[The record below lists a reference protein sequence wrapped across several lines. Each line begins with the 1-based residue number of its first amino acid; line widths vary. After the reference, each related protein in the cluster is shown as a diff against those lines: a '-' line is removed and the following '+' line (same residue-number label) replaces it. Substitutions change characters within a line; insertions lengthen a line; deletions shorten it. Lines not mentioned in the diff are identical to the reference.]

1 MAKISEDVR
10 NWLWERFGTALDRS
24 CYIVARRE
32 GGFIRVIKNRL
43 MLDMEAREFF
53 ELDYPVLRV
62 GLPYLAL
69 LGLHN
74 HESLNSLGSSLSCA
88 RTAPLGRA
96 VTRLQRR
103 VRFRLTARRYLRRML
118 EQLRCSSDETN
129 RSIIGYVGAVTLFPR
144 VM

>member
-53 ELDYPVLRV
+53 ELDYPVLT
-62 GLPYLAL
+62 L

-74 HESLNSLGSSLSCA
+74 HESINSVGSSLSCA
-88 RTAPLGRA
+88 RTAPFGRA

-129 RSIIGYVGAVTLFPR
+129 RYIIGYVGAVTLFPR

>member
-53 ELDYPVLRV
+53 ELDYPVLT
-62 GLPYLAL
+62 L

-74 HESLNSLGSSLSCA
+74 HESINRLGSSLSCA
-88 RTAPLGRA
+88 RTAPFGRA

-129 RSIIGYVGAVTLFPR
+129 RYIIGYVGAVTLFPR

>member
-10 NWLWERFGTALDRS
+10 NWLWEGFGTALDRS
-24 CYIVARRE
+24 CYIVARCD
-32 GGFIRVIKNRL
+32 GKYMHVIENRL

-53 ELDYPVLRV
+53 ELDYPVLT
-62 GLPYLAL
+62 L

-74 HESLNSLGSSLSCA
+74 HESINSLGSSLSCA
-88 RTAPLGRA
+88 RTAPFGRA

-144 VM
+144 VL

>member
-1 MAKISEDVR
+1 MPKISEDVR

-53 ELDYPVLRV
+53 ELDYPVLT
-62 GLPYLAL
+62 L

-74 HESLNSLGSSLSCA
+74 HESINSLGSSLSCA
-88 RTAPLGRA
+88 RTAPFGRA

-129 RSIIGYVGAVTLFPR
+129 RYIIGYVGAVTLFPR

>member
-53 ELDYPVLRV
+53 ELNYPVLT
-62 GLPYLAL
+62 L

-74 HESLNSLGSSLSCA
+74 HESNNSLGSSLSCA
-88 RTAPLGRA
+88 RTAPFGRA

-129 RSIIGYVGAVTLFPR
+129 RYIIGYVGAVTLFPR

>member
-1 MAKISEDVR
+1 MH
-10 NWLWERFGTALDRS
+10 
-24 CYIVARRE
+24 
-32 GGFIRVIKNRL
+32 VIENRL

-53 ELDYPVLRV
+53 ELHYPVLT
-62 GLPYLAL
+62 L

-74 HESLNSLGSSLSCA
+74 HESINSLGSSLSCA
-88 RTAPLGRA
+88 RTAPFGRA

-129 RSIIGYVGAVTLFPR
+129 RYIIGYVGAVTLLSLIHI
-144 VM
+144 

>member
-53 ELDYPVLRV
+53 ELDYPVLTF
-62 GLPYLAL
+62 

-74 HESLNSLGSSLSCA
+74 HESINSLGSSLSCA

>member
-1 MAKISEDVR
+1 MISEDVR
-10 NWLWERFGTALDRS
+10 NWLWQEFGTALDRS
-24 CYIVARRE
+24 CYIVARCD
-32 GGFIRVIKNRL
+32 GKFIHVIEDRL
-43 MLDMEAREFF
+43 MLDIEAREFF
-53 ELDYPVLRV
+53 KLDYPILTM
-62 GLPYLAL
+62 
-69 LGLHN
+69 LGLHD
-74 HESLNSLGSSLSCA
+74 HESFNSLGNSLSCA
-88 RTAPLGRA
+88 QTAPLGRA

>member
-1 MAKISEDVR
+1 MPKISENLR

-53 ELDYPVLRV
+53 ELDYPVLT
-62 GLPYLAL
+62 L

-74 HESLNSLGSSLSCA
+74 HESINSLGSSLSCA
-88 RTAPLGRA
+88 RTAPFGRA

>member
-1 MAKISEDVR
+1 MPKISEDVR

-32 GGFIRVIKNRL
+32 GAFIRVIQNRL

-53 ELDYPVLRV
+53 ELDYPVLT
-62 GLPYLAL
+62 L

-74 HESLNSLGSSLSCA
+74 NESINSLGSSLSCA

-118 EQLRCSSDETN
+118 EHLRCSSDETN

>member
-32 GGFIRVIKNRL
+32 GGFIRVIQNRL

-53 ELDYPVLRV
+53 ELDYPVLT
-62 GLPYLAL
+62 L

-74 HESLNSLGSSLSCA
+74 HESINSLGSSLSCA
-88 RTAPLGRA
+88 RTAPFGRA

>member
-53 ELDYPVLRV
+53 ELDYPVLT
-62 GLPYLAL
+62 L

-74 HESLNSLGSSLSCA
+74 HESINSLGSSLSCA

>member
-53 ELDYPVLRV
+53 ELNYPVLT
-62 GLPYLAL
+62 L

-74 HESLNSLGSSLSCA
+74 HESINSLGSSLSCA
-88 RTAPLGRA
+88 RTAPFGRA

-129 RSIIGYVGAVTLFPR
+129 RYIIGYVGAVTPFPR

>member
-1 MAKISEDVR
+1 MISEDVR
-10 NWLWERFGTALDRS
+10 NWLWEEFGTALDRS
-24 CYIVARRE
+24 CYIVARRD
-32 GGFIRVIKNRL
+32 GQFIHVIENRL
-43 MLDMEAREFF
+43 MLDIEAREFF
-53 ELDYPVLRV
+53 KLDYPILTM
-62 GLPYLAL
+62 
-69 LGLHN
+69 LGLHD
-74 HESLNSLGSSLSCA
+74 HESFNSLGNSLSCA

-118 EQLRCSSDETN
+118 EQLCCSSDETN

>member
-53 ELDYPVLRV
+53 ELDYPVLT
-62 GLPYLAL
+62 L

-74 HESLNSLGSSLSCA
+74 HESINSLGSSLSCA
-88 RTAPLGRA
+88 RTAPFGRA

-129 RSIIGYVGAVTLFPR
+129 RYIIGYVGAVTLFPR

>member
-53 ELDYPVLRV
+53 ELDYPVLT
-62 GLPYLAL
+62 L

-74 HESLNSLGSSLSCA
+74 HESINSLGSSLSCA
-88 RTAPLGRA
+88 RTAPFGRA

-129 RSIIGYVGAVTLFPR
+129 RSIIGYVAAVTLFPR

>member
-53 ELDYPVLRV
+53 ELDYPVLT
-62 GLPYLAL
+62 L

-74 HESLNSLGSSLSCA
+74 HESINSLGSSLSCA
-88 RTAPLGRA
+88 RTAPFGRA

-118 EQLRCSSDETN
+118 EQLRCSS
-129 RSIIGYVGAVTLFPR
+129 SIPIFIVCY
-144 VM
+144 

>member
-53 ELDYPVLRV
+53 ELDYPVLT
-62 GLPYLAL
+62 L

-74 HESLNSLGSSLSCA
+74 HESINSLGSSLSCA

-118 EQLRCSSDETN
+118 EQLRCSSDEIN

>member
-32 GGFIRVIKNRL
+32 GGFIRVIQNRL

-53 ELDYPVLRV
+53 ELDYPVLT
-62 GLPYLAL
+62 L

-74 HESLNSLGSSLSCA
+74 HESINSLGSSLSCA
-88 RTAPLGRA
+88 RRAPFGRA

-103 VRFRLTARRYLRRML
+103 VRFRLTARRNLRRML

-129 RSIIGYVGAVTLFPR
+129 RYIIGYVGAVTLFPR

>member
-53 ELDYPVLRV
+53 ELDYPVLTF
-62 GLPYLAL
+62 

-74 HESLNSLGSSLSCA
+74 HESINSLGSSLSCA
-88 RTAPLGRA
+88 RRAPLGRA

>member
-53 ELDYPVLRV
+53 ELDYPVLT
-62 GLPYLAL
+62 L

-74 HESLNSLGSSLSCA
+74 HESINSLGSSLSCA
-88 RTAPLGRA
+88 RTAPFGRA

>member
-53 ELDYPVLRV
+53 ELDYPVLTF
-62 GLPYLAL
+62 

-74 HESLNSLGSSLSCA
+74 HESINCLGSSLSCA
-88 RTAPLGRA
+88 RRAPLGRA

>member
-53 ELDYPVLRV
+53 ELDYPVLT
-62 GLPYLAL
+62 L

-74 HESLNSLGSSLSCA
+74 HESINSLGSSLSCA
-88 RTAPLGRA
+88 RRAPFGRA

-103 VRFRLTARRYLRRML
+103 VRFRVTARRYLRRML

-129 RSIIGYVGAVTLFPR
+129 RCIIGYVGAVTLFPR

>member
-1 MAKISEDVR
+1 MISEDVR
-10 NWLWERFGTALDRS
+10 NWLWQEFGTALDHS
-24 CYIVARRE
+24 CYIVARCH
-32 GGFIRVIKNRL
+32 GQFIHVIENRL
-43 MLDMEAREFF
+43 MLDIEAREFF
-53 ELDYPVLRV
+53 KLDYPILTM
-62 GLPYLAL
+62 
-69 LGLHN
+69 LGLHD
-74 HESLNSLGSSLSCA
+74 HESFNSLGNSLSCA

>member
-24 CYIVARRE
+24 CYIVARRD
-32 GGFIRVIKNRL
+32 GQYIHVIENRL

-53 ELDYPVLRV
+53 ELDYPVLT
-62 GLPYLAL
+62 L

-74 HESLNSLGSSLSCA
+74 HESINSLGSSLSCA
-88 RTAPLGRA
+88 RTAPFGRA

-129 RSIIGYVGAVTLFPR
+129 RYIIGYVGAVTLFPR

>member
-53 ELDYPVLRV
+53 ELDYPVLTI
-62 GLPYLAL
+62 
-69 LGLHN
+69 LGLHD
-74 HESLNSLGSSLSCA
+74 HESYNSLGSSLSCA
-88 RTAPLGRA
+88 RTAPFGRA

>member
-1 MAKISEDVR
+1 MAKISDDVR

-53 ELDYPVLRV
+53 ELDYPVLT
-62 GLPYLAL
+62 L

-74 HESLNSLGSSLSCA
+74 HESINSLGSSLSCA

>member
-1 MAKISEDVR
+1 MPKISEDVR

-53 ELDYPVLRV
+53 ELDYPVLTF
-62 GLPYLAL
+62 

-74 HESLNSLGSSLSCA
+74 HESINSLGSSLSCA
-88 RTAPLGRA
+88 RRAPLGRA

>member
-24 CYIVARRE
+24 CFIVARCD
-32 GGFIRVIKNRL
+32 GKYMHVIENRL
-43 MLDMEAREFF
+43 MLDMEAREFL
-53 ELDYPVLRV
+53 ELDYPVLT
-62 GLPYLAL
+62 L

-74 HESLNSLGSSLSCA
+74 HESINSLGSSLSCA
-88 RTAPLGRA
+88 RTAPFGRA

-103 VRFRLTARRYLRRML
+103 VRFRRTARHYLRRML
-118 EQLRCSSDETN
+118 ESLPCSSDAINE
-129 RSIIGYVGAVTLFPR
+129 SIIGYTGAVTLFPR

>member
-1 MAKISEDVR
+1 MISEDVR
-10 NWLWERFGTALDRS
+10 NWLWEEFGTALDRS
-24 CYIVARRE
+24 CYIVARRD
-32 GGFIRVIKNRL
+32 GRYIHVIEDPL
-43 MLDMEAREFF
+43 MLDIEAREFF
-53 ELDYPVLRV
+53 KLDYPILTV
-62 GLPYLAL
+62 
-69 LGLHN
+69 LGLHD
-74 HESLNSLGSSLSCA
+74 HESFNSLGNSLSCA

>member
-1 MAKISEDVR
+1 MISEDVR
-10 NWLWERFGTALDRS
+10 NWLWEEFGTALDRS
-24 CYIVARRE
+24 CYIVARRD
-32 GGFIRVIKNRL
+32 GQFIHVIENRL
-43 MLDMEAREFF
+43 MLDIEAREFF
-53 ELDYPVLRV
+53 KLDYPILTM
-62 GLPYLAL
+62 
-69 LGLHN
+69 LGLHD
-74 HESLNSLGSSLSCA
+74 HESFNSLGNSLSCA